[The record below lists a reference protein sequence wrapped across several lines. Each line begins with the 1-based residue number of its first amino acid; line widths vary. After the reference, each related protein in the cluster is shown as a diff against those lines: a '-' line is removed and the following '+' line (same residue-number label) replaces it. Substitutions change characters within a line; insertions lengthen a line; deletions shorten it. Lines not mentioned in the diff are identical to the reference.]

1 MKKWT
6 AVSALFIFICF
17 PILFFSEQDALLGE
31 MRANAKGDYCMY
43 LFGARGRHALTDES
57 IGEWGSF
64 VQGAALQE
72 GAQIQFTAID
82 LGERR
87 YLLHYG
93 SGLDEPEHPVYML
106 FNHARIVLQT
116 TRLEQVMNYL
126 QNTEVK
132 DATTR

>member
-1 MKKWT
+1 
-6 AVSALFIFICF
+6 
-17 PILFFSEQDALLGE
+17 

-43 LFGARGRHALTDES
+43 LFGASGRHALTDES
-57 IGEWGSF
+57 MGEWGSF